1 MKNLFKVGDR
11 VKSHFRARWEGEII
25 DIEILR
31 KTTSNKRD
39 KKRSIATVLV
49 DTDQYGKPLRKKET
63 HKLHTDWLTKI

>member
-11 VKSHFRARWEGEII
+11 VKSHFRARWEGKII
-25 DIEILR
+25 EIEILR

-49 DTDQYGKPLRKKET
+49 DTDKNGKPLRKKEI
-63 HKLHTDWLTKI
+63 HRLHTNWLTKI